1 MSYYKKLEGERIYL
15 SPPDPE
21 DAEIYTGWMNDFRV
35 SEGLGNASHVISEAG
50 EQIWLEEDAS
60 EYQFSIIRMENDQLI
75 GHCSIEN
82 VDFLRRRAGMGIY
95 IGDEENRGK
104 GYGQEAIR
112 LLLTYAFEYL
122 NLNNIM
128 LGLWSFNT
136 EAYECYKKAGFKEIG
151 RRRECYYLKGVYYD
165 EILMDILQKDWFERK
180 KTGE

>member
-1 MSYYKKLEGERIYL
+1 MRDNKAFIIEQYKKVKAHGFLPSNRRNNTGIGKTF
-15 SPPDPE
+15 E
-21 DAEIYTGWMNDFRV
+21 D
-35 SEGLGNASHVISEAG
+35 
-50 EQIWLEEDAS
+50 
-60 EYQFSIIRMENDQLI
+60 
-75 GHCSIEN
+75 
-82 VDFLRRRAGMGIY
+82 Y